1 MTHIFLETD
10 RLLLRRFAADD
21 VDNLTGLDGDP
32 EVMRFITDDRTT
44 PREEIE
50 KDLVPAFLSYYE
62 RYDGYGF
69 WPAIE
74 KASGDFLAVP
84 LPAGTR

>member
-1 MTHIFLETD
+1 
-10 RLLLRRFAADD
+10 LLLCRFAADD

-32 EVMRFITDDRTT
+32 EVIRFITGGRTT

-62 RYDGYGF
+62 RYDGLRLLASHREGERGF
-69 WPAIE
+69 P
-74 KASGDFLAVP
+74 GLVP

>member
-10 RLLLRRFAADD
+10 RLLLRRFM
-21 VDNLTGLDGDP
+21 DNLTGLDGDP
-32 EVMRFITDDRTT
+32 EVMRFITGGRTT

-69 WPAIE
+69 WAAIE
-74 KASGDFLAVP
+74 KASGDFPGLVP